1 MARTASETGKSSRK
15 PATKPAAPRAA
26 ANPRRQRLWRDLA
39 LIAVAPLLL
48 FLLASLVTY
57 SPADPGWSHS
67 GSITA
72 PLQNACGRVG
82 AWIAD
87 VLLYLTGYVAFLLP
101 IVLGAIAW
109 IALFGMDSDGDGDA
123 DLGPA
128 LRLVGIVGFLV
139 ASCGLLYLRISGSN
153 DFSAGSGGILG
164 QLTGRSLLRGFGPV
178 GANLFLVSLFLI
190 SVTLATGL
198 SWLAVMDRIGAF
210 ALSLPG
216 LLTRGARKG
225 AQQANDWSEARAFR
239 EERVE
244 ARKVDSE
251 LRAKREKVRIEPPP
265 APVAPP
271 QVVVVRTPQ
280 PMYECITPD
289 GERYTSETGDG
300 NPRWVPLWTLGYRSG
315 WGGGGRPGTNTASD
329 RLNDWNDN
337 RPLGGRVGAR
347 TPRGPDPS
355 SSPGPDRPRPPHRP
369 PPYGVGGGGTWVRD
383 ACHALPQ
390 GEVCARLSD
399 RREELRRRFFNAQ
412 ESERNVLRREERGL
426 NARLAADCGVR

>member
-1 MARTASETGKSSRK
+1 MPRTRHLPVLLLAACAGM
-15 PATKPAAPRAA
+15 AAPCAADEVTVYRCVDAKGQVTLGDVPCAKGSQEQVRAM
-26 ANPRRQRLWRDLA
+26 QRPKDGAPL
-39 LIAVAPLLL
+39 AVAL
-48 FLLASLVTY
+48 
-57 SPADPGWSHS
+57 PA
-67 GSITA
+67 
-72 PLQNACGRVG
+72 
-82 AWIAD
+82 
-87 VLLYLTGYVAFLLP
+87 
-101 IVLGAIAW
+101 
-109 IALFGMDSDGDGDA
+109 
-123 DLGPA
+123 
-128 LRLVGIVGFLV
+128 
-139 ASCGLLYLRISGSN
+139 
-153 DFSAGSGGILG
+153 
-164 QLTGRSLLRGFGPV
+164 
-178 GANLFLVSLFLI
+178 
-190 SVTLATGL
+190 
-198 SWLAVMDRIGAF
+198 
-210 ALSLPG
+210 
-216 LLTRGARKG
+216 
-225 AQQANDWSEARAFR
+225 
-239 EERVE
+239 
-244 ARKVDSE
+244 
-251 LRAKREKVRIEPPP
+251 EPPP

>member
-1 MARTASETGKSSRK
+1 MPRTRHLPVLLLAACTGM
-15 PATKPAAPRAA
+15 AAPCAADEVTVYRCVDAKGQVTLGDVPCAKGSQEQVRAM
-26 ANPRRQRLWRDLA
+26 QRPKDGAPL
-39 LIAVAPLLL
+39 AVAL
-48 FLLASLVTY
+48 
-57 SPADPGWSHS
+57 PA
-67 GSITA
+67 
-72 PLQNACGRVG
+72 
-82 AWIAD
+82 
-87 VLLYLTGYVAFLLP
+87 
-101 IVLGAIAW
+101 
-109 IALFGMDSDGDGDA
+109 
-123 DLGPA
+123 
-128 LRLVGIVGFLV
+128 
-139 ASCGLLYLRISGSN
+139 
-153 DFSAGSGGILG
+153 
-164 QLTGRSLLRGFGPV
+164 
-178 GANLFLVSLFLI
+178 
-190 SVTLATGL
+190 
-198 SWLAVMDRIGAF
+198 
-210 ALSLPG
+210 
-216 LLTRGARKG
+216 
-225 AQQANDWSEARAFR
+225 
-239 EERVE
+239 
-244 ARKVDSE
+244 
-251 LRAKREKVRIEPPP
+251 EPPP

-337 RPLGGRVGAR
+337 RPLGGRVGVR

-426 NARLAADCGVR
+426 NARLSADCGVR